1 MILYKFL
8 NGDKTASAKYIT
20 DAFYDVNELKS
31 LRQFYVTELREVSP
45 EIVQAGV
52 NIEVGMYNEVDFINM
67 AKIAQL
73 TLEKWS
79 DNTFLGTLVSVPED
93 KNMEITSPTDP
104 VEYGDDIEFK
114 WTAVENASFY
124 EIFVYPETKPVNYTS
139 PTLTVINGPVS
150 MKNTFLPGK
159 LNFFF
164 LVTME
169 DGSTKKSQVLSF
181 ESKAPVVNATPVAAA
196 ATGVASPVNLEW
208 DAVDGATDY
217 SVYVVEATKDF
228 IPNEFNKTTSNQLSI
243 ALGTGVKYK
252 WMVMANIGNSSM
264 VIVPSREFTVA

>member
-31 LRQFYVTELREVSP
+31 LRQFYVTELGEVSP
-45 EIVQAGV
+45 EIVQAGI

-67 AKIAQL
+67 AKTARL

-93 KNMEITSPTDP
+93 ENMGITSPNGP
-104 VEYGDDIEFK
+104 IEYGDDIDFE

-181 ESKAPVVNATPVAAA
+181 ESVAPAAA

>member
-79 DNTFLGTLVSVPED
+79 DNTFL
-93 KNMEITSPTDP
+93 
-104 VEYGDDIEFK
+104 
-114 WTAVENASFY
+114 
-124 EIFVYPETKPVNYTS
+124 
-139 PTLTVINGPVS
+139 
-150 MKNTFLPGK
+150 PGK
-159 LNFFF
+159 LNFF

-181 ESKAPVVNATPVAAA
+181 ESKAPVVNATPAAA

-243 ALGTGVKYK
+243 ALATGVKYK

-264 VIVPSREFTVA
+264 VIVPSREFTIA

>member
-1 MILYKFL
+1 
-8 NGDKTASAKYIT
+8 
-20 DAFYDVNELKS
+20 
-31 LRQFYVTELREVSP
+31 
-45 EIVQAGV
+45 
-52 NIEVGMYNEVDFINM
+52 
-67 AKIAQL
+67 
-73 TLEKWS
+73 
-79 DNTFLGTLVSVPED
+79 
-93 KNMEITSPTDP
+93 
-104 VEYGDDIEFK
+104 
-114 WTAVENASFY
+114 
-124 EIFVYPETKPVNYTS
+124 
-139 PTLTVINGPVS
+139 
-150 MKNTFLPGK
+150 MKNTFLPGE

-181 ESKAPVVNATPVAAA
+181 ESKAPVVNATPAAA

-243 ALGTGVKYK
+243 ALGTRVKYK

>member
-45 EIVQAGV
+45 EIVQAGI

-93 KNMEITSPTDP
+93 KNMGITSPNGP
-104 VEYGDDIEFK
+104 IEYGDDIDF
-114 WTAVENASFY
+114 
-124 EIFVYPETKPVNYTS
+124 
-139 PTLTVINGPVS
+139 
-150 MKNTFLPGK
+150 
-159 LNFFF
+159 
-164 LVTME
+164 
-169 DGSTKKSQVLSF
+169 
-181 ESKAPVVNATPVAAA
+181 
-196 ATGVASPVNLEW
+196 EW

-243 ALGTGVKYK
+243 ALATGVKYK
-252 WMVMANIGNSSM
+252 WMVVANIGNSSM

>member
-20 DAFYDVNELKS
+20 DAFNDVNELKS

-45 EIVQAGV
+45 EIVQAGI

-79 DNTFLGTLVSVPED
+79 GNTFLGTLVSVPED
-93 KNMEITSPTDP
+93 ENMEITSPTDP
-104 VEYGDDIEFK
+104 VEYGDDIEFE
-114 WTAVENASFY
+114 WTA
-124 EIFVYPETKPVNYTS
+124 
-139 PTLTVINGPVS
+139 
-150 MKNTFLPGK
+150 
-159 LNFFF
+159 
-164 LVTME
+164 
-169 DGSTKKSQVLSF
+169 
-181 ESKAPVVNATPVAAA
+181 VVNATPAAA

>member
-45 EIVQAGV
+45 EIVQAGI
-52 NIEVGMYNEVDFINM
+52 NIEV
-67 AKIAQL
+67 
-73 TLEKWS
+73 
-79 DNTFLGTLVSVPED
+79 
-93 KNMEITSPTDP
+93 
-104 VEYGDDIEFK
+104 
-114 WTAVENASFY
+114 
-124 EIFVYPETKPVNYTS
+124 
-139 PTLTVINGPVS
+139 
-150 MKNTFLPGK
+150 
-159 LNFFF
+159 
-164 LVTME
+164 
-169 DGSTKKSQVLSF
+169 
-181 ESKAPVVNATPVAAA
+181 
-196 ATGVASPVNLEW
+196 
-208 DAVDGATDY
+208 GATDY

>member
-1 MILYKFL
+1 
-8 NGDKTASAKYIT
+8 
-20 DAFYDVNELKS
+20 
-31 LRQFYVTELREVSP
+31 
-45 EIVQAGV
+45 
-52 NIEVGMYNEVDFINM
+52 MYNEVDFINM

-93 KNMEITSPTDP
+93 ENMEITSPTDP
-104 VEYGDDIEFK
+104 VEY
-114 WTAVENASFY
+114 
-124 EIFVYPETKPVNYTS
+124 
-139 PTLTVINGPVS
+139 
-150 MKNTFLPGK
+150 
-159 LNFFF
+159 
-164 LVTME
+164 E

-181 ESKAPVVNATPVAAA
+181 ESKAPVVNATPAAA

-217 SVYVVEATKDF
+217 FVYVVEATKDF

-252 WMVMANIGNSSM
+252 WMVLANIGNSSM

>member
-93 KNMEITSPTDP
+93 ENMEITSPTDP
-104 VEYGDDIEFK
+104 VEYGDDIEFE

-181 ESKAPVVNATPVAAA
+181 ESKAPVVNATPAAA

-208 DAVDGATDY
+208 GAVDGATDY